1 MDARALRTLLHL
13 ALARAVPADRA
24 SPAGSLSLEP
34 SVTPPMLSLLTLVFV
49 VSGAA
54 GLIYESIW
62 SRYLSLLVGHS
73 AYAQIIVLVIFLGG
87 MSLGAL
93 LVGER
98 SERLRQPLLTYA
110 AVEAAVGVIGL
121 LFNYAYVDISDLAYD
136 HLFPALAGGWLLM
149 VVKWLLAAIMI
160 LPQSV
165 LLGMTFPLMSAGA
178 IRLVRGESGRML
190 GLLYFANS
198 LGAAF
203 GVLLAGFVLLQRVGL
218 PGTLVAAA
226 ILNFIAAGAIIV
238 GTRLPGLTTRGAA
251 LGTNAVVGPEGGL
264 SPGAGRPSAPVL
276 VLLVVSFGTA
286 VASFIYEIAW
296 IRMLSLVLGSAT
308 HSFELMLSAFILGLA
323 CGAFWIRNRA
333 DRLANP
339 VAVLGVVQWVMGTLA
354 VATLPLYVASF
365 GWVATLL
372 DTFRQSDHGYV
383 GFLYARYVICLLVM
397 LPATFCAGITL
408 PLITKILI
416 GDSGPVGGERAI
428 GAVYGLNTLGSIAGV
443 LLAGL
448 VLMPVLGLKLLLISG
463 ASLDIALGLVL
474 LLVATRTEQLRV
486 PVQAARLQQP
496 GSRLIALTVV
506 TTSFIVLTA
515 IVVDFD
521 PVRLTSGVYR
531 YAVLPRPGEYTVPFY
546 RDGRTA
552 TVSIRRMKSGF
563 ITLSTNGKPDASM
576 DAFWK
581 DTTPTTEVR
590 PLERD
595 IATQVLLPVITLAH
609 RPQAR
614 EIAVIGQ
621 GSGMTSH
628 ILLGSPTVRHVT
640 TIEIEPEMIKASRA
654 FYPANRRVFDDS
666 RGRFVLD
673 DAKSYFAASGKHF
686 DLILSEPS
694 NPWVSGVSG
703 LFTTEFYARVRS
715 HLAPGGVF
723 GQWLHLYELNDLLA
737 TNVLAALDQNFV
749 SYEIFFTSN
758 ADILIVASNSP
769 SLPPPD
775 WRVVADAGIAK
786 DLQRA
791 VPLTPE
797 ALEATRLAGRQLLHP
812 YLSAHVDPNSDY
824 HPLLDLGAER
834 TRYLKESADGISGFG
849 ESRFD
854 IAAALSGRR
863 RGFGT
868 ESLSATP
875 EITHVDELA
884 RGVRMRALLAAGHLA
899 DTASRRDD
907 DEAKARVRLDLL
919 DRVLAGSTPPAD
931 WRTWV
936 EDVRESERLLHGGTA
951 GVADEPFYARLRS
964 YEQRVNAPAAVR
976 AAVEFLHGLAA
987 WNFAEASRGGQTL
1000 IDARLHDHVDWL
1012 PISLVRNGLVVA
1024 RIQLGDFYG
1033 ARAAFK
1039 AYAANGDEDPFTAR
1053 VLAAYLLDQERRRG
1067 E

>member
-1 MDARALRTLLHL
+1 
-13 ALARAVPADRA
+13 
-24 SPAGSLSLEP
+24 
-34 SVTPPMLSLLTLVFV
+34 MLPLLTIVFV

-98 SERLRQPLLTYA
+98 SERLRQPLLAYA
-110 AVEAAVGVIGL
+110 IVEAAVGVIGL
-121 LFNYAYVDISDLAYD
+121 LFNYAYIDISNLAYD
-136 HLFPALAGGWLLM
+136 SIFPALAGGWTLV

-160 LPQSV
+160 LPQSI

-178 IRLVRGESGRML
+178 IRLVRSQSGRML

-198 LGAAF
+198 LGAAI

-226 ILNFIAAGAIIV
+226 IFNFVAAAAIVI
-238 GTRLPGLTTRGAA
+238 GTRIPAFATTGPA
-251 LGTNAVVGPEGGL
+251 LANAPVTPAPNGQRVDGP
-264 SPGAGRPSAPVL
+264 PSAPVAA
-276 VLLVVSFGTA
+276 LLVVSFGTA
-286 VASFIYEIAW
+286 MASFIYEIAW

-323 CGAFWIRNRA
+323 CGAYWIRSRA
-333 DRLANP
+333 DRLGNP
-339 VAVLGVVQWVMGTLA
+339 VAVLGLVQWVMGTLA
-354 VATLPLYVASF
+354 IATLPLYVASF
-365 GWVATLL
+365 SWVAALL
-372 DTFRQSDHGYV
+372 DTFARSNAGYT
-383 GFLYARYVICLLVM
+383 GFLFARYFICVVVM
-397 LPATFCAGITL
+397 VPATFCAGITL
-408 PLITKILI
+408 PLITNVLMRD
-416 GDSGPVGGERAI
+416 GGRVGGERAI

-463 ASLDIALGLVL
+463 AVLDIALGLL
-474 LLVATRTEQLRV
+474 LLAIVSRTQEQRV
-486 PVQAARLQQP
+486 PLQAARLRHP
-496 GSRLIALTVV
+496 GSRLVALTVV
-506 TTSFIVLTA
+506 TGSFIVLTA
-515 IVVDFD
+515 MVVEFD

-531 YAVLPRPGEYTVPFY
+531 YAMIPGAGEYTVPFY

-552 TVSIRRMKSGF
+552 TVSIRRMKGGF

-576 DAFWK
+576 DSFWK
-581 DTTPTTEVR
+581 DTTLTQSVR

-609 RPQAR
+609 RPQAH

-628 ILLGSPTVRHVT
+628 ILLGSPVVRHVT
-640 TIEIEPEMIKASRA
+640 TIEIEPEMINASRA
-654 FYPANRRVFDDS
+654 FYPANRRVFEDP
-666 RGRFVLD
+666 RARFVLD

-703 LFTTEFYARVRS
+703 LFTTEFYARVRT

-723 GQWLHLYELNDLLA
+723 GQWLHLYELNDVLA
-737 TNVLAALDQNFV
+737 TNVLAALDRNFL

-758 ADILIVASNSP
+758 ADVLIVASNSP
-769 SLPPPD
+769 ALPIPD
-775 WRVVADAGIAK
+775 WHVVDFQGIAT
-786 DLQRA
+786 DLARA

-797 ALEATRLAGRQLLHP
+797 ALESTRLAGRQLLHP
-812 YLSAHVDPNSDY
+812 YLSAHAEPNSDY

-834 TRYLKESADGISGFG
+834 TRYLKDNADGVSGFG
-849 ESRFD
+849 EGRFD

-868 ESLSATP
+868 ESLSVTP

-884 RGVRMRALLAAGHLA
+884 RGVRMRALFASGHLA
-899 DTASRRDD
+899 DTTVRRDED
-907 DEAKARVRLDLL
+907 DAKARVRLDLL
-919 DRVLAGSTPPAD
+919 ERVLAGSSPPAD
-931 WRTWV
+931 WRLWV

-951 GVADEPFYARLRS
+951 GVADELFYCRVRAF
-964 YEQRVNAPAAVR
+964 EQRANAPTPAR
-976 AAVEFLHGLAA
+976 DAVEFLHGLAT
-987 WNFAEASRGGQTL
+987 WSFADASRAGQTL
-1000 IDARLHDHVDWL
+1000 IDARIHDRIDWL
-1012 PISLVRNGLVVA
+1012 PISLVRNGIVVA
-1024 RIQLGDFYG
+1024 RIQLGDFEG
-1033 ARAAFK
+1033 ARAAFR
-1039 AYAANGDEDPFTAR
+1039 AYASNADEDPFTAR
-1053 VLAAYLLDQERRRG
+1053 VLAAYLLEQERRRG

>member
-1 MDARALRTLLHL
+1 
-13 ALARAVPADRA
+13 
-24 SPAGSLSLEP
+24 
-34 SVTPPMLSLLTLVFV
+34 MLPLLTLVFV

-110 AVEAAVGVIGL
+110 GVEAAVGVIGL
-121 LFNYAYVDISDLAYD
+121 LFNYAYLDISDLAYD
-136 HLFPALAGGWLLM
+136 TIFPTLAGGWLL
-149 VVKWLLAAIMI
+149 VIVKWIVAAVMI
-160 LPQSV
+160 LPQSI
-165 LLGMTFPLMSAGA
+165 LLGMTFPLMTAGA
-178 IRLVRGESGRML
+178 IRLVRGQSGRML

-198 LGAAF
+198 LGAAI

-226 ILNFIAAGAIIV
+226 ILNFIAAGGIIV
-238 GTRLPGLTTRGAA
+238 GTRVPAFAA
-251 LGTNAVVGPEGGL
+251 VSAAPAIGSATFEPNGSLD
-264 SPGAGRPSAPVL
+264 GAGLPSPVTA
-276 VLLVVSFGTA
+276 LLVVSFGTA

-323 CGAFWIRNRA
+323 LGAYWIRGRA

-339 VAVLGVVQWVMGTLA
+339 LAVLGLVQWIMGTLA
-354 VATLPLYVASF
+354 IATLPLYVASF

-372 DTFRQSDHGYV
+372 DTFRQSDHGYD
-383 GFLYARYVICLLVM
+383 GFLFARYAICLLVM

-408 PLITKILI
+408 PLITKILMRD
-416 GDSGPVGGERAI
+416 GGRVGGERAI

-448 VLMPVLGLKLLLISG
+448 VLMPLLGLKLLLMAG
-463 ASLDIALGLVL
+463 ASLDIALGLL
-474 LLVATRTEQLRV
+474 LLIIATRAQEQRV
-486 PVQAARLQQP
+486 PVQSARLREP

-506 TTSFIVLTA
+506 TASFIVLTA

-531 YAVLPRPGEYTVPFY
+531 YAVLPPPGEYTVPFY

-576 DAFWK
+576 DSFWK
-581 DTTPTTEVR
+581 DTARTASVR

-609 RPQAR
+609 RPDAH
-614 EIAVIGQ
+614 EVAVIGQ

-628 ILLGSPTVRHVT
+628 ILLGSPAVQHVT

-654 FYPANRRVFDDS
+654 FYPANRRVFDDP
-666 RGRFVLD
+666 RARFVLD

-703 LFTTEFYARVRS
+703 LFTTEFYARVRT

-723 GQWLHLYELNDLLA
+723 GQWLHLYELNDELA
-737 TNVLAALDQNFV
+737 TNVLAALDRNFL

-769 SLPPPD
+769 ALPAPD
-775 WRVVADAGIAK
+775 WRVVDDPGIAL
-786 DLQRA
+786 DLSRA

-812 YLSAHVDPNSDY
+812 YLFAHADPNSDY

-834 TRYLKESADGISGFG
+834 TRYLKDNAEGVSGFG
-849 ESRFD
+849 EGRFD
-854 IAAALSGRR
+854 IAAAISGRR

-868 ESLSATP
+868 ESLSVTP

-884 RGVRMRALLAAGHLA
+884 RGVRLRELLATDQLA
-899 DTASRRDD
+899 DTAVRRDD
-907 DEAKARVRLDLL
+907 DDAKGRVRLDLL
-919 DRVLAGSTPPAD
+919 RRVLAGSTPPAD
-931 WRTWV
+931 WRLWV
-936 EDVRESERLLHGGTA
+936 ENVRESERLIHGGTA
-951 GVADEPFYARLRS
+951 GVADEPFYARLRA
-964 YEQRVNAPAAVR
+964 YEQRVNAPPAAR
-976 AAVEFLHGLAA
+976 AAVDFLHGLAS
-987 WNFAEASRGGQTL
+987 WDFTEASRAGQAL
-1000 IDARLHDHVDWL
+1000 IDARLHDRVDWL
-1012 PISLVRNGLVVA
+1012 PISLVRNGVVVA
-1024 RIQLGDFYG
+1024 RIQLGDFEG

-1039 AYAANGDEDPFTAR
+1039 AYANNADEDAFTAR

>member
-1 MDARALRTLLHL
+1 
-13 ALARAVPADRA
+13 
-24 SPAGSLSLEP
+24 
-34 SVTPPMLSLLTLVFV
+34 MLPLLTLVFV

-93 LVGER
+93 LVGHR
-98 SERLRQPLLTYA
+98 SERLRHPLLIYA
-110 AVEAAVGVIGL
+110 AVEATVGLIGL
-121 LFNYAYVDISDLAYD
+121 LFNYAYIDISDFAYD
-136 HLFPALAGGWLLM
+136 TIFPSLAGGWLLI
-149 VVKWLLAAIMI
+149 VVKWLLAGLMI
-160 LPQSV
+160 LPQSI
-165 LLGMTFPLMSAGA
+165 LLGTTFPLMSAGA
-178 IRLVRGESGRML
+178 IRLVRGQSGRML

-198 LGAAF
+198 LGAAV
-203 GVLLAGFVLLQRVGL
+203 GVLLAGFVLLERVGL

-226 ILNFIAAGAIIV
+226 ILNFIAAAGTMV
-238 GTRLPGLTTRGAA
+238 GTRLPGLAM
-251 LGTNAVVGPEGGL
+251 
-264 SPGAGRPSAPVL
+264 PGARLVTEPVVPQPTAESPL
-276 VLLVVSFGTA
+276 HGHPNRLTGILLVVSFGTA

-308 HSFELMLSAFILGLA
+308 HSFELMLSAFIFGLA
-323 CGAFWIRNRA
+323 CGAFWIRKRA

-339 VAVLGVVQWVMGTLA
+339 VAVLGLVQWVMGTLA
-354 VATLPLYVASF
+354 IATLPLYVASF
-365 GWVATLL
+365 SWVAALL
-372 DTFRQSDHGYV
+372 NTFKQSDAGYQ
-383 GFLYARYVICLLVM
+383 GFLFARYAICLLVM

-416 GDSGPVGGERAI
+416 STAGRIGGERAI

-448 VLMPVLGLKLLLISG
+448 LLMPVLGLKLLLIAG
-463 ASLDIALGLVL
+463 ATLDIALGLL
-474 LLVATRTEQLRV
+474 LLVATTREAAERV
-486 PVQAARLQQP
+486 PIQAARLQHP
-496 GSRLIALTVV
+496 GSRLTALTVV
-506 TTSFIVLTA
+506 TLSFIVLTA

-531 YAVLPRPGEYTVPFY
+531 YAVLPRPGDYTVPFY

-581 DTTPTTEVR
+581 DTASTGTPR
-590 PLERD
+590 PLEHD

-609 RPQAR
+609 RPGAR

-628 ILLGSPTVRHVT
+628 ILLGSPMVQHVT
-640 TIEIEPEMIKASRA
+640 TIEIEPEMIRASRA
-654 FYPANRRVFDDS
+654 FYPANRRVFEDP
-666 RGRFVLD
+666 RARFVLD

-703 LFTTEFYARVRS
+703 LFTTEFYARVRT

-723 GQWLHLYELNDLLA
+723 GQWLHLYELNDALA
-737 TNVLAALDQNFV
+737 TDVLAALDRNFL

-758 ADILIVASNSP
+758 ADILIVASNSRE
-769 SLPPPD
+769 LPTPD
-775 WRVVADAGIAK
+775 WRVVDFTGIAH

-791 VPLTPE
+791 IPLTPE

-812 YLSAHVDPNSDY
+812 FLFAHTDVNSDY
-824 HPLLDLGAER
+824 QPLLDLGAER
-834 TRYLKESADGISGFG
+834 TRFLKENAEGISGFG
-849 ESRFD
+849 EGRFD

-868 ESLSATP
+868 ESLSVTP
-875 EITHVDELA
+875 EITRVDELA
-884 RGVRMRALLAAGHLA
+884 RGVRMRELFERGQLA
-899 DTASRRDD
+899 DTAIARDD
-907 DEAKARVRLDLL
+907 DDAKGRVRLDLL
-919 DRVLAGSTPPAD
+919 SRVVSGSTPPAD
-931 WRTWV
+931 WRLWV

-951 GVADEPFYARLRS
+951 GIADEPFYATLRA
-964 YEQRVNAPAAVR
+964 YEQRAGAPVPVR
-976 AAVEFLHGLAA
+976 AAVEFLHGLAT
-987 WNFAEASRGGQTL
+987 WNFADASRAGQAL
-1000 IDARLHDHVDWL
+1000 IDARQHDRVDWL
-1012 PISLVRNGLVVA
+1012 PISLVRNGVVVA
-1024 RIQLGDFYG
+1024 RIQLGDFEG

-1039 AYAANGDEDPFTAR
+1039 AYAENADEDPFTAR